1 MISDQDYKILA
12 DEVYD
17 VDNKKND
24 HPWAKGDTL
33 SNPKLS
39 ADYEVLRVEDN
50 TKNGMQA
57 MAVAPIVNGKADTS
71 KVVIAYAG
79 TNQADDLDIA
89 TDIQTVGAGSEKLKS
104 FDWFGAPEMVDAQ
117 SVTAQQFADSIRNR
131 YPFATITTTGHSL
144 GESLAFYIA
153 AENKWMNVGFNGPY
167 AGSMMSKDGKKWAKD
182 NPGMFYNYR
191 NRNDAIGGLRVTG
204 REFAIIIDM
213 EKDKKMADRF
223 GGAYHS
229 LAMWEFDKKTGRLL
243 IPDNEFNVKAIKK
256 RAENDK
262 QQLLGVLSSTQAW
275 MKFLRNK
282 LKKSGG
288 GLSANEAIFLDS
300 VEALLVLNAQMST
313 VNATF
318 LEAESFLRRQ
328 TEKAEQSWQKSL
340 EAGRTLGH
348 DLSEPEVLDALE
360 SIGVSKSIISDQ
372 PKERNESKIAEYK
385 EIASSCDTLKTEIHG
400 SIEKLLSVDQQL
412 AKQFQPE

>member
-1 MISDQDYKILA
+1 M
-12 DEVYD
+12 
-17 VDNKKND
+17 
-24 HPWAKGDTL
+24 
-33 SNPKLS
+33 
-39 ADYEVLRVEDN
+39 
-50 TKNGMQA
+50 
-57 MAVAPIVNGKADTS
+57 
-71 KVVIAYAG
+71 
-79 TNQADDLDIA
+79 
-89 TDIQTVGAGSEKLKS
+89 
-104 FDWFGAPEMVDAQ
+104 
-117 SVTAQQFADSIRNR
+117 
-131 YPFATITTTGHSL
+131 
-144 GESLAFYIA
+144 
-153 AENKWMNVGFNGPY
+153 
-167 AGSMMSKDGKKWAKD
+167 KKWAKD

-191 NRNDAIGGLRVTG
+191 NRNDAVGGLRVTG

-213 EKDKKMADRF
+213 EKDGKMADRI

-243 IPDNEFNVKAIKK
+243 IPDNAFNEKAIKK
-256 RAENDK
+256 RAENAK
-262 QQLLGVLSSTQAW
+262 QRLLGVLNSTQAW

-282 LKKSGG
+282 LKKSGS

-328 TEKAEQSWQKSL
+328 TEKAERSWRKSL
-340 EAGRTLGH
+340 EAGKTLGP

-360 SIGVSKSIISDQ
+360 SIGVSKSIVSDR

-400 SIEKLLSVDQQL
+400 SIETLLSVDQQL